1 VQVALSAASEVTSC
15 LMVLQDDLPSIS
27 ISRLRALGAVTAQM
41 TRTVVGIADVE
52 VGLGLV
58 KFANGGSWS
67 FFLCPQCG
75 RRARTLK
82 LFEGL
87 VLCWRCCHRR
97 GARYRVWTKG
107 LRGRAEHRIPRL
119 RAQLETDVSLRLKPV
134 LWGKMERRKRLEA
147 ALARCEFIVSQGRR
161 YRDVVTPEIEPE
173 PIARP
178 KIKSPR

>member
-1 VQVALSAASEVTSC
+1 
-15 LMVLQDDLPSIS
+15 MILQDDLPSIS
-27 ISRLRALGAVTAQM
+27 ISRLRALGAVTAAM
-41 TRTVVGIADVE
+41 TQTTIADVE

-82 LFEGL
+82 LFEGS

-107 LRGRAEHRIPRL
+107 LRGRAENRIPHL
-119 RAQLETDVSLRLKPV
+119 RALLETDVSLRLKPV

-147 ALARCEFIVSQGRR
+147 ALARCEFIVSQSYGR
-161 YRDVVTPEIEPE
+161 YRSVVEQTPGIEPE
-173 PIARP
+173 LIARP
-178 KIKSPR
+178 KIKPPR